1 MNYISILQNEPER
14 LLEIYNTILGGFNM
28 ELGLQGKSVFVAAAS
43 KGLGK
48 ASALEFA
55 KEGADVTIASRS
67 IEQLQQAQ
75 QDIASKVGVT
85 VHIVQMDVNDS
96 KQIEE
101 AIQQTVE
108 RTGRLD
114 VLVTNAGGPPGGIF
128 ADMEDEQWQQAFE
141 QNLLSTIRLI
151 RTALPALQDHEGGR
165 IVNIASSSV
174 KQPIDGLILSNVFRA
189 GIQALTKTL
198 SSEYGKKGILINTVA
213 PGRIAT
219 DRIIEL
225 DSQRAASEQISIDEL
240 QARAATQIPLGR
252 MGTPEEF
259 ARMVV
264 FYGSFANTY
273 VTGQSLIVD
282 GGTIKAL

>member
-1 MNYISILQNEPER
+1 MEISHK
-14 LLEIYNTILGGFNM
+14 ILGGFDM
-28 ELGLQGKSVFVAAAS
+28 DLGLQGKSVFVAAAS

-55 KEGADVTIASRS
+55 REGAEVTIASRDLK
-67 IEQLQQAQ
+67 QLQQAKEEI
-75 QDIASKVGVT
+75 DSATGAAVD
-85 VHIVQMDVNDS
+85 IVQLDVNDAT
-96 KQIEE
+96 QIKV
-101 AIQQTVE
+101 AIEQTIA
-108 RTGRLD
+108 RKGRLD
-114 VLVTNAGGPPGGIF
+114 VLVTNAGGPPGGTF

-151 RTALPALQDHEGGR
+151 RTALPALQANTGGR

-198 SSEYGKKGILINTVA
+198 SSEYGQKGILINTVA

-225 DSQRAASEQISIDEL
+225 DSKRAESQQISVEEL
-240 QARAATQIPLGR
+240 QAQANAQIPLGR

-282 GGTIKAL
+282 GGTIRAL

>member
-1 MNYISILQNEPER
+1 M
-14 LLEIYNTILGGFNM
+14 EINNTILGGFDM
-28 ELGLQGKSVFVAAAS
+28 ELGLQDKSVFVAAAS
-43 KGLGK
+43 KGLGR

-55 KEGADVTIASRS
+55 REGARVTIASRN
-67 IEQLQQAQ
+67 IEQLQEAQ
-75 QDIASKVGVT
+75 QEIASATGVT
-85 VHIVQMDVNDS
+85 VDIVQMDVNDAT
-96 KQIEE
+96 QIQS
-101 AIQQTVE
+101 AIAQVIE
-108 RTGRLD
+108 RTSRLD
-114 VLVTNAGGPPGGIF
+114 VLVTNAGGPPGGTF
-128 ADMEDEQWQQAFE
+128 ADMADEHWQQAFE

-151 RTALPALQDHEGGR
+151 RAALPALQADGGGR

-198 SSEYGKKGILINTVA
+198 SSEYGHKGILINTVA

-219 DRIIEL
+219 DRILEL
-225 DSQRAASEQISIDEL
+225 DSKRAADQQISVEQL
-240 QARAATQIPLGR
+240 QAQATAQIPLGR

-282 GGTIKAL
+282 GGTIRAL